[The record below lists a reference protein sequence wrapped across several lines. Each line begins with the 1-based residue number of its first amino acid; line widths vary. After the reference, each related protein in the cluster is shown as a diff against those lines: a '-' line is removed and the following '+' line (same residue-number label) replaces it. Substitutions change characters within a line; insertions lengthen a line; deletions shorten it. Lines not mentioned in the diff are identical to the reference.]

1 MDDEK
6 IIRGLDAAIMKRLFR
21 YVKPYSFWFMVA
33 VAGLI
38 FATIGELVTPVLLQ
52 RAIDRHIIVSWSAF
66 IEKPKEKTDPR
77 VSMVLDKS
85 DLPPVHIGGLIFVT
99 SDAMGILTGSEKK
112 ELIEKGLLEKKGWY
126 LFSPEKSGI
135 DLALLKSSYPGY
147 FIGNQDSA
155 AVTVENLKTLS
166 HEELRLI
173 RKGDFSG
180 LMRYSVFYLL
190 LLLEILA
197 FSFLQV
203 YIMAYIS
210 QSVMRDMRHEVLGHT
225 FRQSLSFLN
234 SRPVGSLVS
243 RVTSDV
249 ETVNELFTSVAT
261 SLLSDVFVMAGV
273 VFVLFTLNSRLAV
286 ITVLTLPPVFVLT
299 WFFRSR
305 AREAYRQV
313 RLWVSN
319 VNGFLSEHISGIEVI
334 QMFSRERKIRG
345 DFNAKN
351 RQLLKA
357 ELGEMY
363 VFAAFRP
370 LIDFFTSVST
380 GAILYFGARYF
391 TDSTLSLGVL
401 IAFVN
406 LVGQFYRP
414 VMDISE
420 KFNIMQSAMA
430 GSERVFDLL
439 DTENSIPD
447 SGKMDTMDFIGRIEF
462 RKVNFSYNPGE
473 PVLKNLS
480 FILNPGETVAVV
492 GYTGAGKT
500 TIASLAARFW
510 DTGSGEILVDGRN
523 IKEYSLDSLRKY
535 IQTVQQEVFLFSGTL
550 EENITLGKT
559 ISSKELERAAAAVQ
573 ADRFISALPE
583 GFSTM
588 VKEGGVNFSA
598 GQRQLISFARIIA
611 NDPKV
616 VILDEATASV
626 DTETEKLIQL
636 ALSEILKDRTSLV
649 IAHRL
654 STIRHA
660 DRILV
665 LNEGN
670 LVEEGPHD
678 KLMAMRGAYFNLY
691 RLQYE
696 KNGVSDKL
704 YN

>member
-6 IIRGLDAAIMKRLFR
+6 IIRGLDGKITKRLFR
-21 YVKPYSFWFMVA
+21 YVKPYRGWFILA

-38 FATIGELVTPVLLQ
+38 LATVGELITPVLLQ
-52 RAIDRHIIVSWSAF
+52 RSIDRHILVSWSAF
-66 IEKPKEKTDPR
+66 RENLLSETEPKIKQILE
-77 VSMVLDKS
+77 KS
-85 DLPPVHIGGLIFVT
+85 DSPPVNIGERIFVP
-99 SDAMGILTGSEKK
+99 SDALGIITGREKE
-112 ELIEKGLLEKKGWY
+112 ELIDKGLLEETSWY
-126 LFSPEKSGI
+126 VFSLGNSGI
-135 DLALLKSSYPGY
+135 DFLSLSESYPGS
-147 FIGNQDSA
+147 FIGNKDYA
-155 AVTVENLKTLS
+155 ALELGSLKNLS
-166 HEELRLI
+166 PEDLRQV
-173 RKGDFSG
+173 RKGDFNG
-180 LMRYSVFYLL
+180 LMRYSIFYLL
-190 LLLEILA
+190 LLLEILI

-210 QSVMRDMRHEVLGHT
+210 QGVMRDMRHELLEHT
-225 FRQSLSFLN
+225 FSQSLSFLN
-234 SRPVGSLVS
+234 SRPVGSLVT

-261 SLLSDVFVMAGV
+261 SLLRDIFVMTGV
-273 VFVLFTLNSRLAV
+273 IFVLFTLNVRLAT
-286 ITVLTLPPVFVLT
+286 ITVITLPPVFILT

-313 RLWVSN
+313 RLWVSK
-319 VNGFLSEHISGIEVI
+319 VNGFLSEHISGMEII
-334 QMFSRERKIRG
+334 QMFSREKKISD
-345 DFNAKN
+345 DFYDKN
-351 RQLLKA
+351 KKLLKA

-380 GAILYFGARYF
+380 GAIIYFGAQYF
-391 TDSTLSLGVL
+391 TNSTLSLGVL

-439 DTENSIPD
+439 DSNSSIPD
-447 SGKMDTMDFIGRIEF
+447 NGKINADNFRGEIEF
-462 RKVNFSYNPGE
+462 RNVNFSYNPGE

-480 FILNPGETVAVV
+480 FKLNPGETVAVV

-510 DTGSGEILVDGRN
+510 DTGSGNILIDGRD
-523 IKEYSLDSLRKY
+523 IREYSLDSLRKC

-550 EENITLGKT
+550 EENITLGKKL
-559 ISSKELERAAAAVQ
+559 SREELEKAAEAVQ
-573 ADRFISALPE
+573 ADRFISTLPD
-583 GFSTM
+583 GFSSV
-588 VKEGGVNFSA
+588 VKEGGANFSA

-611 NDPKV
+611 HDPKV

-636 ALSEILKDRTSLV
+636 ALSQILKERTSLV

-665 LNEGN
+665 LNDGN
-670 LVEEGPHD
+670 LVEEGSHD
-678 KLMAMRGAYFNLY
+678 KLMDLKGAYFNLY
-691 RLQYE
+691 QLQYE
-696 KNGVSDKL
+696 KNGA
-704 YN
+704 N